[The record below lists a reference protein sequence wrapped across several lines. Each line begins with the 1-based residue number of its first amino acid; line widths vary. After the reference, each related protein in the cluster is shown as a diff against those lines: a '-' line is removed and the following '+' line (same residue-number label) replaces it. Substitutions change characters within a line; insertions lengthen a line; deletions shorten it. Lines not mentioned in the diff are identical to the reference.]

1 MYVSKI
7 QGPSFG
13 IYDHT
18 HVRTVGDS
26 TVRTITGYTGD
37 KKISVFSQYENGILT
52 GKLYYLEDKLLN
64 FIKFKLYQIKNGKVR
79 KLVRI
84 SEKLDQNF

>member
-1 MYVSKI
+1 MKVGQI

-13 IYDHT
+13 IYNHS

-26 TVRTITGYTGD
+26 TVRTITGYKGD
-37 KKISVFSQYENGILT
+37 KKISIYSQYENNTLT
-52 GKLYYLEDKLLN
+52 GKLYYVEDKLMN